1 MLLAFLDNLLNLFLD
16 TAIWLL
22 FGLILA
28 AILKGW
34 IPTSLVKRWL
44 SGKGAGSVI
53 RAAFIGAP
61 LPLCSCGVLPTA
73 IGLRRSGAS
82 KPATVSFLVAT
93 PETGVDSISVTYAL
107 LGPAMAVI
115 RPISAIVS
123 AIVSGLLIILFDR
136 DDTLEQQSPRTEAT
150 PDNVSSCCSTKA
162 VASSRCCDEE
172 EGVSSSCCSTEKD
185 AVSDSC
191 CSSRKDEASGSCCGA
206 DKDEVSSSCCSSE
219 EKTEVSASCC
229 SSIQAPVAASSDGC
243 GELQAEVKKTG
254 ILAGLQFAIVDILDD
269 ISKWLAVGLV
279 LAAVIATLVEPSS
292 LSQWGSGLTGM
303 LLMLVVGLPLYICAT
318 ASTPLAAAL
327 LAAGMSPG
335 AILVFLLVGPAT
347 NIASIGVLSRELGVR
362 AVIIYLCGISLC
374 AVLLGLA
381 TDAILD
387 SQALSVGTAMTYHD
401 SEVFTV
407 LKWVAAILLFVLTV
421 KPLRQL
427 FWRNS
432 KAACA

>member
-136 DDTLEQQSPRTEAT
+136 DDTHEKQSPPTKAT
-150 PDNVSSCCSTKA
+150 PEKVSSCCSTKTA
-162 VASSRCCDEE
+162 VASRLCCGEE
-172 EGVSSSCCSTEKD
+172 EEEEEEEVSSNCCSTNKDEASSSCCSSKEKT
-185 AVSDSC
+185 
-191 CSSRKDEASGSCCGA
+191 EASGSCCG
-206 DKDEVSSSCCSSE
+206 SIE
-219 EKTEVSASCC
+219 EP
-229 SSIQAPVAASSDGC
+229 IAASSDGC
-243 GELQAEVKKTG
+243 GGLQTEVKKPG

-269 ISKWLAVGLV
+269 ISKWLTIGLI

-303 LLMLVVGLPLYICAT
+303 LLMLIVGLPLYICAT

-347 NIASIGVLSRELGVR
+347 NIASIGILSRELGVR
-362 AVIIYLCGISLC
+362 AVIIYLCGISIC
-374 AVLLGLA
+374 AVMLGLA
-381 TDAILD
+381 TDIILN
-387 SQALSVGTAMTYHD
+387 SQTLSVGTAMAHHD
-401 SEVFTV
+401 SEVFTL
-407 LKWVAAILLFVLTV
+407 LKWVAAILLFVLAV

-427 FWRNS
+427 FWRNN